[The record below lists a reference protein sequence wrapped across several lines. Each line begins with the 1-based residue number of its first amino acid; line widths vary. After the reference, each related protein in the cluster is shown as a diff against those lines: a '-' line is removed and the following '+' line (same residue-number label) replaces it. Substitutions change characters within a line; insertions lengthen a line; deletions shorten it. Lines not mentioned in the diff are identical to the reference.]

1 LVAAICAND
10 TRPDGTSGA
19 FNDKEATVLSGVS
32 NNQTYNY
39 GYSVSV
45 RESGDAGGSQ
55 GNNEKTPPKAAGK
68 SNTQMTDAIN
78 RANEMLDNPA
88 LKVVGE
94 TLSKMGPIGQ
104 LIHVI
109 PDFFIGHLLSKGGEM
124 FAHMLGDTGTVE
136 THFEREQR
144 EGEY

>member
-1 LVAAICAND
+1 
-10 TRPDGTSGA
+10 
-19 FNDKEATVLSGVS
+19 VLSGVS